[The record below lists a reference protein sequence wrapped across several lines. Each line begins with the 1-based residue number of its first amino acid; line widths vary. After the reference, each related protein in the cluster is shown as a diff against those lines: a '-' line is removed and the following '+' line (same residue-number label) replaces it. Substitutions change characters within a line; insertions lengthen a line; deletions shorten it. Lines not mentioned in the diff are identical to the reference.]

1 MTNKIKIFAAAA
13 GAAVLTML
21 AVFLFFTLSSSSGLT
36 SLLPE
41 PSEKSPYLLMETK
54 ENTYPQAISALMT
67 DGLYALLREGT
78 ARNSLLSAAGNA
90 EDAAVLVEEEAEGEA
105 EVYAALR
112 FSSSET
118 KSLKKGEVPESIK
131 VALKSPKITASAEK
145 DVWLLSEA
153 GADGPVIYFVKGDK
167 VIMAAGEIPFKRMQ
181 AVMAKDEKSAGK
193 IKWKDERKWPSHLE
207 ISDGG
212 RFTSRDGG
220 EGTPVKIQAAWHK
233 LDAKKI
239 SDPAGELRWNIEGLD
254 KLLGRQVLSALKPRE
269 WDTSKCVLPDPL
281 LLSMGVNLPELK
293 GTPKDWPFPLS
304 TIGALGE
311 TMDLSDRQIRKIMS
325 GQTILSLGGH
335 NKILWFTLPGFMAE
349 FTGGKDEMRRLVD
362 SFWNKLFFG
371 AKPKPMKDF
380 DYGGTTTLPFSV
392 VGAARDNTAVLGLIS
407 PEFIRVH
414 NKLGKFLNS
423 SENAIGWLAA
433 DLPRIGAAL
442 SSMTKMN
449 SFMNDEAFQDDTGD
463 EYVGTDDETTE
474 EVFQPEMSFS
484 PFDQEITD
492 SFGNV
497 LRKFGSLIIIWEKPE
512 SGRMTWFNSDPKTK

>member
-1 MTNKIKIFAAAA
+1 MTNKIKIFAAVAA
-13 GAAVLTML
+13 AAVLTVL
-21 AVFLFFTLSSSSGLT
+21 AVFLFFTLSSSSSLT

-41 PSEKSPYLLMETK
+41 PSDKKPYLLIETR
-54 ENTYPQAISALMT
+54 ESTYPKALSALMT
-67 DGLYALLREGT
+67 DGIYALLRDGT
-78 ARNSLLSAAGNA
+78 PRNTLLSAAENA
-90 EDAAVLVEEEAEGEA
+90 VDASVLIEEEEDEMA

-118 KSLKKGEVPESIK
+118 KSLKNGEVPESIK

-145 DVWLLSEA
+145 DVWLLSET
-153 GADGPVIYFVKGDK
+153 GTEGFVIYFVKGDK
-167 VIMAAGEIPFKRMQ
+167 VVMAAGETPFKRLR
-181 AVMAKDEKSAGK
+181 AVMAKDEKSAK
-193 IKWKDERKWPSHLE
+193 IKWRDEKKWPSHIEL
-207 ISDGG
+207 SDGG
-212 RFTSRDGG
+212 RFTSSKGKDAS
-220 EGTPVKIQAAWHK
+220 PLKIQAAWHK
-233 LDAKKI
+233 TDAKKP
-239 SDPAGELRWNIEGLD
+239 SEAAGELRWSIEGLD
-254 KLLGRQVLSALKPRE
+254 KLLGRQVLSALSSRE

-281 LLSMGVNLPELK
+281 LLSMGINLPELK
-293 GTPKDWPFPLS
+293 GMPKDWPFPLS

-311 TMDLSDRQIRKIMS
+311 TMDLSDREIRKILS

-335 NKILWFTLPGFMAE
+335 NKILWFALPGFMAE

-362 SFWNKLFFG
+362 SFWEKLFFG

-407 PEFIRVH
+407 PESIRVH
-414 NKLGKFLNS
+414 NKLGKFLKNNES
-423 SENAIGWLAA
+423 AIGWLAA

-463 EYVGTDDETTE
+463 EYIGADETTE

-497 LRKFGSLIIIWEKPE
+497 LRKFGSVVIIWEKAE
-512 SGRMTWFNSDPKTK
+512 SGRMTWFNSDAKAK